1 MTADDALRRRLIA
14 RLEHA
19 LQQPDALERLVNRL
33 PATNASDGLKVWG
46 AMRGLYPDRSPS
58 AETTAPEVSHDA
70 V

>member
-1 MTADDALRRRLIA
+1 MTADDEVRRRLIA

-19 LQQPDALERLVNRL
+19 LQHPDAFQRLVNRL
-33 PATNASDGLKVWG
+33 PDANAIYGLKVWG

-58 AETTAPEVSHDA
+58 EETTAPEVSHDA